1 MKLIADKKLYCGH
14 VRKIILVHPSVGY
27 PEYSLEDNK
36 AVNNQK
42 FAWHPDGVL
51 FDCEDGCVWLTAY
64 EAEEIQVKPET
75 ETAILVEMTVPE
87 EGCLHTFSE
96 EQMEPYKLAL
106 KPGRY
111 KLLFELRNL
120 LPEEYSVDKYAKA
133 YDLLE
138 LNLHFIPELC
148 TLTFVAT
155 EEEVEPQLLRFAPII
170 PIKSRKQVRQGLM
183 SVEDFMP
190 KTLILSDEKLE

>member
-51 FDCEDGCVWLTAY
+51 FNCEDGCVWLTAY

-120 LPEEYSVDKYAKA
+120 LPEEYSVRRSATRMDVLIDSGA
-133 YDLLE
+133 
-138 LNLHFIPELC
+138 H
-148 TLTFVAT
+148 LT
-155 EEEVEPQLLRFAPII
+155 EQC
-170 PIKSRKQVRQGLM
+170 
-183 SVEDFMP
+183 
-190 KTLILSDEKLE
+190 